1 LVYRKY
7 IQAAT
12 ASKMIAKIQRD
23 ESLIPVFLAIG
34 PNLKPKIEQ
43 KGKRRLHGRTV
54 PVNTLS
60 ARSAIVLMARIAQK
74 THPNVGGL
82 TVAKASGIS
91 Q

>member
-1 LVYRKY
+1 
-7 IQAAT
+7 
-12 ASKMIAKIQRD
+12 MIAKIQRD

-74 THPNVGGL
+74 THPKDDPNVGGL
-82 TVAKASGIS
+82 TVAKASVIS